1 MKKYYGVLIALL
13 PFITGTYKSFGS
25 WSSSEAVG
33 YNVFNLA
40 LIGFGIYYFL
50 KHRTRKL
57 ASFDLSHYDL
67 AVFKASAYVKELS
80 EDTIENATVKRV
92 AINEITK
99 FIELFREK
107 RGKQWKSQK
116 EIDEVTQSLNEF
128 VEGNKETIK
137 AARGINI

>member
-1 MKKYYGVLIALL
+1 MKKYTGVLIALL
-13 PFITGTYKSFGS
+13 PFITGTYKSLDN

-50 KHRTRKL
+50 KHRTCKPT
-57 ASFDLSHYDL
+57 SFDLSHYDL

-80 EDTIENATVKRV
+80 EDTVENATVKRV

>member
-13 PFITGTYKSFGS
+13 PFITGTYKSLGN
-25 WSSSEAVG
+25 WSSSEAFG
-33 YNVFNLA
+33 YNIFNLA
-40 LIGFGIYYFL
+40 LIGFGIYYL
-50 KHRTRKL
+50 VKHWSRKVETL
-57 ASFDLSHYDL
+57 DLSHYDI
-67 AVFKASAYVKELS
+67 AVFKASAYVDELS
-80 EDTIENATVKRV
+80 KDTQENETVKRV

-107 RGKQWKSQK
+107 RGKKWKSQK

-128 VEGNKETIK
+128 VEGNKETLK